1 METSFFNFY
10 ISEKLPIAWDDYI
23 TVHRDELEELKQLKK
38 KIWQSEDPCTI
49 DHFKTILDPIEARS
63 TKLSLDF
70 TFATVKTMSSY
81 IAKKSYNKQELLK
94 IVKYAIEK
102 LGNCYGPHPQQ
113 CNFEFLDT
121 FCVQNVVSQFI
132 DNYPTSITFEGMVRT
147 CFNDLFGDLKPDGV
161 RSINT
166 KNAEQYEGQY
176 IEKEKSSRRIINP
189 SDNDS
194 SWPVGLGN

>member
-1 METSFFNFY
+1 MRSY
-10 ISEKLPIAWDDYI
+10 
-23 TVHRDELEELKQLKK
+23 
-38 KIWQSEDPCTI
+38 
-49 DHFKTILDPIEARS
+49 LD
-63 TKLSLDF
+63 
-70 TFATVKTMSSY
+70 
-81 IAKKSYNKQELLK
+81 KKSYNKKELLK

-102 LGNCYGPHPQQ
+102 LGNCYGRHPQQ

-132 DNYPTSITFEGMVRT
+132 DNYPTSITFEGTVRT

-166 KNAEQYEGQY
+166 KNAKQYEGQY
-176 IEKEKSSRRIINP
+176 IEKEKFSRRIINP

-194 SWPVGLGN
+194 LNPYKDNGDALVSDALKAFVTAYLSIFSWKTGNDLVQQVKNMHYLIQQVRKEIHQHIDNLV